1 MNKKVLLYI
10 GSRANYSSAR
20 SLLYAFKKHKLL
32 EPIVVLGAAGLVD
45 KYGNLEDLIKCS
57 QEGNPDV
64 QGFESSVFDGQYLT
78 GVIDNSYLEALEA
91 ARGDGSLRQEAGALV
106 GIHNG
111 G

>member
-45 KYGNLEDLIKCS
+45 KYGNLEDLIKS
-57 QEGNPDV
+57 D
-64 QGFESSVFDGQYLT
+64 GFK
-78 GVIDNSYLEALEA
+78 
-91 ARGDGSLRQEAGALV
+91 
-106 GIHNG
+106 
-111 G
+111 